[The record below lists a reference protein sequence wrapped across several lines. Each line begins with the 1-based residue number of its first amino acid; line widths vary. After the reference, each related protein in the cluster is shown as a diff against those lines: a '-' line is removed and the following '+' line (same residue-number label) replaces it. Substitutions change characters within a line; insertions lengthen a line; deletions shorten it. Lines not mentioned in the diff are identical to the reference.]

1 MVILTDLQRDKRVM
15 EEFEIVS
22 QGVGVVG
29 WLVWRWCF
37 MEEERMGEGVER
49 QRRVEGGV
57 EDLSKS

>member
-29 WLVWRWCF
+29 WLVWRWCC
-37 MEEERMGEGVER
+37 MEEERRGEGVER